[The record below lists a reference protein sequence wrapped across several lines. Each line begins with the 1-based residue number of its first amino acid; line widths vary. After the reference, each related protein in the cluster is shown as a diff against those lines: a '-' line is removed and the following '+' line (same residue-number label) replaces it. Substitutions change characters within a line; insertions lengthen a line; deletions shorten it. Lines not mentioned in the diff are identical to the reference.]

1 MDSKYPERDFRY
13 KIIYDKDNAVDAV
26 SLEPLPE
33 LLRYWNEKG
42 DTEDFEIY
50 NQGIK
55 KNIINN
61 RYPLFILDALIP
73 FPEFHS
79 TVIEGLLT
87 LWLKLKYTLTIKNDE
102 IKSLNIDING
112 IPIELSEN
120 IKINILLARY
130 NELKIK
136 TDEEFIIPIIKSYN
150 ANLLMEKFHMFNSMV

>member
-61 RYPLFILDALIP
+61 RYPLFILDVVIP

-136 TDEEFIIPIIKSYN
+136 TDVEFIIPIIKSYN